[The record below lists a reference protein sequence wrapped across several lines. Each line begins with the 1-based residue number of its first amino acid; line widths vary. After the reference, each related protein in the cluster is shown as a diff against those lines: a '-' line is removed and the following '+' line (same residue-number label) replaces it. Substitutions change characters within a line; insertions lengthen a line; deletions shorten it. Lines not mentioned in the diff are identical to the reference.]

1 MVTPVYLT
9 VQTAARRL
17 GVSPDTV
24 RRWTSEGILPCV
36 RTAGGHRR
44 IRKDDVDDLVHLIKG
59 ESPLAAR
66 QAHERVMDALVET
79 SVALAEKVNTG
90 ELLKELARRLTG
102 ILGCHFC
109 AISTYDAEAQTVT
122 TLADY
127 DSSGHGTNKCCAF
140 DLARYPLTRS
150 VLQEQRTAIVNVDDV
165 RADPAEAAELRH
177 GGDKSLLM
185 VPLVYRGEAIGLL
198 ELIDHVTSR
207 RWSRSEIRLCSAIAG
222 QAAAALQNAK
232 VYGAAQ
238 EAAAHAGRL
247 GEAMASLSDALGE
260 LDAARTVDEVL
271 GSTAR
276 LACRLPGV
284 LNCVA
289 HGGDAVAAACRAPGE
304 ARPTDAAARAA
315 VVMADP
321 SERSDFSFSVSL
333 VGEPRDGDLQL
344 LGLLASLAGGA
355 LTRLG
360 VVVIAS

>member
-1 MVTPVYLT
+1 VYLT

-44 IRKDDVDDLVHLIKG
+44 IRKDDVDDFVHLIKG

-66 QAHERVMDALVET
+66 QAHERAMDALVET
-79 SVALAEKVNTG
+79 SVALAEQVNTG

-109 AISTYDAEAQTVT
+109 AISNYDAEAQTVT

-127 DSSGHGTNKCCAF
+127 DSSGHGSNKCRAF
-140 DLARYPLTRS
+140 DLSRYPLTRS
-150 VLQEQRTAIVNVDDV
+150 VLEEQHTAVVNVDDV
-165 RADPAEAAELRH
+165 RADPAEAAELQQ

-185 VPLVYRGEAIGLL
+185 VPLVYRGESIGLL
-198 ELIDHVTSR
+198 ELIDHATPR
-207 RWSRSEIRLCSAIAG
+207 RWPRNEVRLCSAIAG

-232 VYGAAQ
+232 VYGTAR

-247 GEAMASLSDALGE
+247 GEAMASLSGALGE
-260 LDAARTVDEVL
+260 LDAARDADEVL
-271 GSTAR
+271 SRAAQI
-276 LACRLPGV
+276 ACRLPGV

-289 HGGDAVAAACRAPGE
+289 QGGGAVAVACRTPGE
-304 ARPTDAAARAA
+304 APPTDPTARAA

-321 SERSDFSFSVSL
+321 SERSDLSLSVSL
-333 VGEPRDGDLQL
+333 AGEPRDGDLQL

-355 LTRLG
+355 LARLD
-360 VVVIAS
+360 VVATAP